1 MAFEPLARFVPYA
14 TAGVEPE
21 RFGIGPVPAI
31 RKALKS
37 AGLTLDDI
45 DLVELNEAFAAQV
58 LACLREL
65 PIDPDKLNVNGGAI
79 ALGHPLGCTGAKLTA
94 TLLYEMRRRK
104 SRYGL
109 VTMCVGGG
117 MGAAGVFETTM
128 TITSQLR
135 KGGSWLLED
144 TAPADVF
151 TPEKLTDEHRLMAQ
165 TAQEFVDNELLPATE
180 RLETKD
186 WDLARS
192 LHPPRGRTRPLRH
205 RGSGAVRRARSRQ
218 GFVTCRRRAARAGG
232 VVRDDV
238 RRPGQSLILPLVMF
252 GTEAQKQKYLPRL
265 VAGEIIGAYALSESG
280 SGSDAL
286 AARTRA
292 VRQPDGSWRLNG
304 EKMWISN
311 GGFADLIV
319 VFAKVD
325 GEQFTAFLVERGF
338 PGVSS
343 GQEEHKMGL
352 HGSSTTP
359 IILQDAQVPAD
370 NVLGEIGKGH
380 KVALNT
386 LNYGRFSLG
395 AMCAGGCRGLIGDSV
410 RYAKQRR
417 QFEQPIASFGA
428 IKHKLGEM
436 IARTYAVESF
446 AYRTAG
452 LIDDA
457 LAGSHDGA
465 DLARVFEEYAIESS
479 IAKVVGTEVLD
490 YVLDENVQIHGGN
503 GFVKDYTAE
512 RYYRDARVNR
522 IFEGTNEINRMLIP
536 GMLARRAVKGAL
548 ELIPAA
554 KRLQDELLTPSA
566 PATSLG
572 DSAPLADEIKDHR
585 RVQEGRPDGPR
596 DRDADLRRQ
605 ALGPAGSPRLYRGH
619 HRGDLRF

>member
-1 MAFEPLARFVPYA
+1 M
-14 TAGVEPE
+14 
-21 RFGIGPVPAI
+21 
-31 RKALKS
+31 
-37 AGLTLDDI
+37 
-45 DLVELNEAFAAQV
+45 
-58 LACLREL
+58 
-65 PIDPDKLNVNGGAI
+65 
-79 ALGHPLGCTGAKLTA
+79 
-94 TLLYEMRRRK
+94 
-104 SRYGL
+104 
-109 VTMCVGGG
+109 
-117 MGAAGVFETTM
+117 TTS
-128 TITSQLR
+128 TQLR

-165 TAQEFVDNELLPATE
+165 TAQEFVDHEVLPATE

-186 WDLARS
+186 WELARS
-192 LHPPRGRTRPLRH
+192 LM
-205 RGSGAVRRARSRQ
+205 
-218 GFVTCRRRAARAGG
+218 RRAADLGLFGIAVPEEYGGLDLDKASSIVVVERLARAASFATAFGG
-232 VVRDDV
+232 
-238 RRPGQSLILPLVMF
+238 QANLTILPLVMF

-265 VAGEIIGAYALSESG
+265 IAGEIIGAYALSESG

-286 AARTRA
+286 AARTQA

-343 GQEEHKMGL
+343 GREEHKMGL

-359 IILQDAQVPAD
+359 IILQDAQVPAE

-410 RYAKQRR
+410 KYAKQRR
-417 QFEQPIASFGA
+417 QFDQPIASFGA

-452 LIDDA
+452 LIDAA

-566 PATSLG
+566 PSASTG
-572 DSAPLADEIKDHR
+572 EPAPLADETRTVAAFKKIVLMVLGTAMQTYGDKLSDQQEVLAYTADIIAETYASESAVLRAQQARSVRLQPDLQSVALHEAAARVYVNDAAQRVESAARSALAGMTDGDTLRTLLAALR
-585 RVQEGRPDGPR
+585 RILKVSPVNTI
-596 DRDADLRRQ
+596 ALRRQ
-605 ALGPAGSPRLYRGH
+605 LADAAIQKGGYIL
-619 HRGDLRF
+619 